1 MANTF
6 GILTA
11 LVLAFSAFVAY
22 KNKEEYAAQK
32 IATENEEAMHDR
44 NEKTFTNLTK
54 EIAQLDEDKVTAN
67 KSRDEV
73 QVNLDAQVK
82 KIDALKEEEK
92 TKQGK
97 LDSVSASLKA
107 KKDELVEMGPVKE
120 LAPKIAR
127 LRDAIAELKDKVA
140 ILDAQ
145 NSKLRGD
152 KSSSETASREASDE
166 LSRITSG
173 KSDPDMKTSVR
184 SVSSSLGF
192 VTLNGGMNS
201 GVVGGSKVSVMRDG
215 EKVADM
221 NVTAVSA
228 NTATADIIQSSLKE
242 GESVSPGDTVVPAKE
257 DDKK

>member
-22 KNKEEYAAQK
+22 KNKEEYQTQK
-32 IATENEEAMHDR
+32 IATENEEAMRDR
-44 NEKTFTNLTK
+44 NTKTFDNLRA
-54 EIAQLDEDKVTAN
+54 EIAQLDEDKMTAN

-92 TKQGK
+92 TNQAKFE
-97 LDSVSASLKA
+97 SVSASLKA
-107 KKDELVEMGPVKE
+107 KKDELVEMGPAKE
-120 LAPKIAR
+120 LAPKIER
-127 LRDAIAELKDKVA
+127 LTASIDELKDKVA
-140 ILDAQ
+140 ILEAQ
-145 NSKLRGD
+145 NSKLRGE
-152 KSSSETASREASDE
+152 KSDTSTASTEASDE

-173 KSDPDMKTSVR
+173 KSDPEMRTSVR

-192 VTLNGGMNS
+192 VTLSGGMNS

-228 NTATADIIQSSLKE
+228 NTATADVIQSTLKE
-242 GESVSPGDTVVPAKE
+242 GDSVFPGDTVVPAE
-257 DDKK
+257 ETDKK